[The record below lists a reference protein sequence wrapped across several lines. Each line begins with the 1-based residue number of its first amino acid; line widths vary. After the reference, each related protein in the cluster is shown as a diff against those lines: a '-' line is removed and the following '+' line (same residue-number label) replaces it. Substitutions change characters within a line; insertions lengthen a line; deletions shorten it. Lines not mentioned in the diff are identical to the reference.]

1 MYLMIRFV
9 AIRSVLKKVVLKK
22 VKEGNMVEEDTKEC
36 FSQDDTLLEILW
48 DFLS

>member
-9 AIRSVLKKVVLKK
+9 AIHSVLKKVVLK